1 MEFNECVVVKI
12 KSKNRDEL
20 FICIWSMQDMIQMK
34 WAGGCGQDRFINVS
48 DIHTCTIGSSYL
60 VSVVVTLM
68 HSELL

>member
-1 MEFNECVVVKI
+1 
-12 KSKNRDEL
+12 
-20 FICIWSMQDMIQMK
+20 MIQMK